1 MKKIVHTGIK
11 AGLLGLMFSATAMA
25 SDAIAPIGTLQ
36 AGSHVNIQNELGSF
50 PVSETYT
57 VLAGDQIKIGES
69 DFIATLRL
77 DGGIL
82 YISPNSVTTLSK
94 SNGVYTLVLD
104 SGSVGYE
111 LEDAGKLVIRSGG
124 QEITPTAS
132 EGAISGA
139 VALGLNGK
147 LVISP
152 VSGNAV
158 VATENGVVTK
168 IAQGQT
174 WANTQQGAKLTLT
187 QAEPLATG
195 LGAGA
200 TTAIVVGGIAGGAL
214 IYDKVIKDDDSKS
227 PSS

>member
-1 MKKIVHTGIK
+1 MKKIINTGIK
-11 AGLLGLMFSATAMA
+11 AGLLGIVFSASAMA

-57 VLAGDQIKIGES
+57 VMAGDQIRIGDS
-69 DFIATLRL
+69 DFVATLRL
-77 DGGIL
+77 DDGIL
-82 YISPNSVTTLSK
+82 YISPNSATTLSK
-94 SNGVYTLVLD
+94 TNGVYTLILD

-139 VALGLNGK
+139 VVLGLDGK

-152 VSGNAV
+152 VLGNAV

-174 WANTQQGAKLTLT
+174 WANTQQGAKMTLT
-187 QAEPLATG
+187 QAEPLPAG

-200 TTAIVVGGIAGGAL
+200 TTAIVVGGIVGSAL
-214 IYDKVIKDDDSKS
+214 IYEKVIKDDSKS